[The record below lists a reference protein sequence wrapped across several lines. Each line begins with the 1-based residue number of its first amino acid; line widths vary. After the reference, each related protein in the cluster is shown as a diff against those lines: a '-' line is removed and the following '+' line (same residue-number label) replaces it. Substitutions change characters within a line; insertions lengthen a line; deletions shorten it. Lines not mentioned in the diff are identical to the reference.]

1 MRTLIISDIHANL
14 TAFEAV
20 LEAAG
25 EFERVWFLGD
35 VVGYGPDPN
44 ECIELLR
51 KQPKLQALMGNHD
64 AALLDFI
71 PIDRF
76 NSEAKGAIQIQH
88 GMISEE
94 NKFFLETMRIKL
106 LIDDLTLVHGSPQNP
121 IWEYILNYQTAKK
134 NFQEFSTR
142 GCLVGHSHIQCIFIL
157 TEDNRIQLL
166 VPEAGDRWKA
176 EGRFILNPGSVGQPR
191 NLDPRASFVIWD
203 DETDIFEFKR
213 AEYDI
218 ESVAERIRALGIPE
232 RQAERLF
239 TGS

>member
-20 LEAAG
+20 LAAAG
-25 EFERVWFLGD
+25 EVERVWFLGD

-51 KQPKLQALMGNHD
+51 RQPNLQALMGNHD
-64 AALLDFI
+64 AALMDFI
-71 PIDRF
+71 PVDRF
-76 NSEAKGAIQIQH
+76 NQEAKKAIQIQRDL
-88 GMISEE
+88 ISEE
-94 NKFFLETMRIKL
+94 NKIFLEIMRIRL
-106 LIDDLTLVHGSPQNP
+106 EMDGLTLVHGSPQNP
-121 IWEYILNYQTAKK
+121 IWEYILNYSSAKK
-134 NFQEFSTR
+134 NFQEFPTR
-142 GCLVGHSHIQCIFIL
+142 GCLVGHSHIQCVFIL
-157 TEDNRIQLL
+157 TEENKIQLL

-213 AEYDI
+213 VDYDI

-232 RQAERLF
+232 RQASRLF

>member
-44 ECIELLR
+44 ECIDLLR

-64 AALLDFI
+64 AALLNFI

-76 NSEAKGAIQIQH
+76 NLEAKEAIQIQTK
-88 GMISEE
+88 MISEE
-94 NKFFLETMRIKL
+94 NEFFLETMRIRL
-106 LIDDLTLVHGSPQNP
+106 QIDDLTLVHGSPQNP
-121 IWEYILNYQTAKK
+121 IWEYILNYKSAKN
-134 NFQEFSTR
+134 NFQEFSTK
-142 GCLVGHSHIQCIFIL
+142 GCLVGHSHIQCVFIL
-157 TEDNRIQLL
+157 TDENKIQLL

-191 NLDPRASFVIWD
+191 NLDPRAAFVIWD
-203 DETDIFEFKR
+203 DESDVFEFR
-213 AEYDI
+213 RVDYDI
-218 ESVAERIRALGIPE
+218 DSVAKRIRELGIPE
-232 RQAERLF
+232 RQASRLF
-239 TGS
+239 NGS

>member
-51 KQPKLQALMGNHD
+51 KQPELQAMMGNHD

-76 NSEAKGAIQIQH
+76 NQEATKAIQIQR
-88 GMISEE
+88 GMISEDNE
-94 NKFFLETMRIKL
+94 IFLETMRIRL
-106 LIDDLTLVHGSPQNP
+106 QIDDLTLVHGSPHNP
-121 IWEYILNYQTAKK
+121 IWEYILNYKTAKK

-142 GCLVGHSHIQCIFIL
+142 GCLVGHSHIQCVFIL
-157 TEDNRIQLL
+157 TKENKIQLL
-166 VPEAGDRWKA
+166 VPEAGSL
-176 EGRFILNPGSVGQPR
+176 EGG
-191 NLDPRASFVIWD
+191 
-203 DETDIFEFKR
+203 
-213 AEYDI
+213 
-218 ESVAERIRALGIPE
+218 RALYSQPGFCRTTAKPRSE
-232 RQAERLF
+232 GVLCDL
-239 TGS
+239 G

>member
-25 EFERVWFLGD
+25 EVDRVWFLGD

-51 KQPKLQALMGNHD
+51 KQPNLQALMGNHD
-64 AALLDFI
+64 AALMDFI

-76 NSEAKGAIQIQH
+76 NQEAKKAIQIQRE
-88 GMISEE
+88 MISEE
-94 NKFFLETMRIKL
+94 NKNFLEVMRIKL
-106 LIDDLTLVHGSPQNP
+106 EIDGLTLVHGSPHNP
-121 IWEYILNYQTAKK
+121 IWEYILNYETAKK
-134 NFQEFSTR
+134 NFQEFSTD
-142 GCLVGHSHIQCIFIL
+142 GCLVGHSHIPCVFIL
-157 TEDNRIQLL
+157 NEENEIRLL
-166 VPEAGDRWKA
+166 VPEAGDRWEA
-176 EGRFILNPGSVGQPR
+176 EGRFIINPGSVGQPR

-213 AEYDI
+213 VEYDV
-218 ESVAERIRALGIPE
+218 ESVAKRIRALGIPE